1 MEINDQEMKKNNE
14 NYPIVI
20 ENDGQRVLGNFH
32 ISGKK
37 TYQFQSPPDVPSK
50 LTAVSITLK
59 TFFDR

>member
-37 TYQFQSPPDVPSK
+37 TYQF
-50 LTAVSITLK
+50 
-59 TFFDR
+59 

>member
-32 ISGKK
+32 ISGKRLINPK
-37 TYQFQSPPDVPSK
+37 ALRMCAQNLQRLALP
-50 LTAVSITLK
+50 
-59 TFFDR
+59 